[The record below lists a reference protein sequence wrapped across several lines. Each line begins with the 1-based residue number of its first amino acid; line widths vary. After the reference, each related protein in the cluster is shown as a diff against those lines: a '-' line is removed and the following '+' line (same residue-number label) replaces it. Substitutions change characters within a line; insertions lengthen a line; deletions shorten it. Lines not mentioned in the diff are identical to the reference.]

1 LDPKSIEELRKTR
14 LDKKITLQEISSATR
29 INVRFLEAIEQGDF
43 DILPKPYIKSFIKQ
57 YSRYVGFDENIIL
70 KQIEDRQDVTPREEK
85 AEPSVAVPYSPRSES
100 LNTPKLKIVFLVLIA
115 LGVIALFVYVLIN
128 VFDSPEEQ
136 VAERPFQDVVREIEE
151 EADRMPL
158 GPPETSSPFDY
169 GQRDSLSLAITVI
182 DTVWLTI
189 TVDNVIQEE
198 YIFPPG
204 TRQRWKAANDF
215 LLTVGN
221 AGGVAIMVNDD
232 SIGVLGTQ
240 GQVVRNLHVTRD
252 GIQR

>member
-1 LDPKSIEELRKTR
+1 LDPKSVEELRKTR

-70 KQIEDRQDVTPREEK
+70 KQIEDRHDVTPRDEK
-85 AEPSVAVPYSPRSES
+85 DEPSFAEPHSPVSES
-100 LNTPKLKIVFLVLIA
+100 LNTPKLKIVFLLLIA
-115 LGVIALFVYVLIN
+115 LGVIALFVYLLIN
-128 VFDSPEEQ
+128 VFDSPEEH
-136 VAERPFQDVVREIEE
+136 VTERPFQDVVREIEE

-158 GPPETSSPFDY
+158 GPPGTPSPFDY
-169 GQRDSLSLAITVI
+169 EHRDSLSLAITVI

-204 TRQRWKAANDF
+204 TRQQWKAANDF

-221 AGGVAIMVNDD
+221 AGGVAIVVNDD
-232 SIGVLGTQ
+232 SIGVLGNQ